1 MSILNMTTLK
11 TLLAAS
17 AVALLTVTAYAQDAG
32 GVGGPGGGF
41 GGPHRQQ
48 GKAKKAEAP
57 KQKADEKAYSAAL
70 NELPNKQ
77 FDPWHGVR

>member
-1 MSILNMTTLK
+1 MSMLKIGTLK
-11 TLLAAS
+11 ILLAAS

-32 GVGGPGGGF
+32 GMGGTGGGF

-48 GKAKKAEAP
+48 AKAKQAEAP
-57 KQKADEKAYSAAL
+57 KPKVDEKAYSSAL
-70 NELPNKQ
+70 NELPDKQ

>member
-1 MSILNMTTLK
+1 MSTLK
-11 TLLAAS
+11 ILLAAS
-17 AVALLTVTAYAQDAG
+17 AVALLTATVHAQDAG

-48 GKAKKAEAP
+48 GKSKKTETP
-57 KQKADEKAYSAAL
+57 KPKVDEKAYSAAL
-70 NELPNKQ
+70 NELPDKQ